1 MGDLISVIVP
11 VYNVEKYIK
20 KCLDSIIYQTYKNIE
35 IILVDDGSTDNSGII
50 CDVYKERDKRIKVI
64 HKKNN
69 GVSAARNTGIE
80 NANGKWI
87 SFVDSDDWIDKN
99 YFEILISKIY
109 NNDID
114 CILCCYNRVVKN
126 NVEKVKYVTEEKNY
140 TSRQYLINSL
150 NPQTGFGF
158 CHMKL
163 IKKECIRELKF
174 DEELKVGE
182 DALFNIK
189 ISQHIKKAIFTEKA
203 IYNYRINQDS
213 VVKKYDKDYVQKYIS
228 AIRKCK
234 EFIDVEYNN
243 DYEILQNYY
252 NFVAYHVL
260 LIAVNYCF
268 NKNTTKKI
276 DKMKQLYKY
285 KELEEGIKKSNY
297 KNITISRKIT
307 LFAIKNKLHFIT
319 ALICMYRQ
327 KTNIK

>member
-163 IKKECIRELKF
+163 KHCEVIKPVDGLTSGEIFSLK
-174 DEELKVGE
+174 
-182 DALFNIK
+182 
-189 ISQHIKKAIFTEKA
+189 
-203 IYNYRINQDS
+203 
-213 VVKKYDKDYVQKYIS
+213 
-228 AIRKCK
+228 
-234 EFIDVEYNN
+234 
-243 DYEILQNYY
+243 
-252 NFVAYHVL
+252 
-260 LIAVNYCF
+260 
-268 NKNTTKKI
+268 
-276 DKMKQLYKY
+276 
-285 KELEEGIKKSNY
+285 
-297 KNITISRKIT
+297 
-307 LFAIKNKLHFIT
+307 
-319 ALICMYRQ
+319 
-327 KTNIK
+327 